1 MNLSII
7 WKKYLKYL
15 LEEDVITSVEKKDIT
30 GLPFLYLNVDD
41 AIKLNV
47 EELEQ
52 ILSKHAMQCMKG
64 KRLNFFLAY
73 VRQEENIYV
82 YRARF
87 LVPQEKMFCCGNLCE
102 DCIRLKG
109 KDEAKD

>member
-1 MNLSII
+1 MNLSMI

-15 LEEDVITSVEKKDIT
+15 LEEAVITSVEKKVIT
-30 GLPFLYLNVDD
+30 GLPFLYVHVDD
-41 AIKLNV
+41 AIALNV
-47 EELEQ
+47 DELEQ
-52 ILSKHAMQCMKG
+52 ILSNHAMQCMKG
-64 KRLNFFLAY
+64 KRLNFSLEY
-73 VRQEENIYV
+73 VRREENVYV

-109 KDEAKD
+109 KDEANN